1 MIRRSLCAI
10 TALVAMATATPA
22 LAGDVIVT
30 LTDVRPNAGDLY
42 ISLQSE
48 DQFMQAAA
56 VAGEKVDNPQTD
68 TVTVTFRDVPDGRY
82 AMSVW
87 HDINGD
93 GTFNMGPHGPAD
105 GWSMIGADDLR
116 GMPTFAR
123 NSFALSGSASVT
135 ERVHYPEDSQ

>member
-1 MIRRSLCAI
+1 M
-10 TALVAMATATPA
+10 
-22 LAGDVIVT
+22 
-30 LTDVRPNAGDLY
+30 RPDAGDLY

-56 VAGEKVDNPQTD
+56 VAGEKVVNPQTD

-93 GTFNMGPHGPAD
+93 GTFNMGPQGPAD

-116 GMPTFAR
+116 GMPTFAK
-123 NSFALSGSASVT
+123 NSFSLSGNASLT